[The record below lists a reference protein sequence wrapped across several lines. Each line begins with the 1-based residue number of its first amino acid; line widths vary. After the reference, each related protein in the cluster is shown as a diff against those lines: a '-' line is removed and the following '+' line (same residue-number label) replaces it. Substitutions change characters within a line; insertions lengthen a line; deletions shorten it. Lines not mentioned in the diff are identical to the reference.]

1 MPDILHNVNALLQQV
16 QSWFPWIPSSMLLFF
31 AILAAFLALAL
42 ALLLLRL
49 LWAVLCWPWRIWGRR
64 RARATDP
71 HWQRRARLRALRQ
84 QHHWQRWDD
93 R

>member
-1 MPDILHNVNALLQQV
+1 MPDLVQHIAALLQRV

-31 AILAAFLALAL
+31 AILAGFVALAL
-42 ALLLLRL
+42 ALLLMRL
-49 LWAVLCWPWRIWGRR
+49 LWAVVSLPLRLRR
-64 RARATDP
+64 RARFPDARGL
-71 HWQRRARLRALRQ
+71 RRARLQALRQ

>member
-49 LWAVLCWPWRIWGRR
+49 LWAVLSWPWRIWGRR
-64 RARATDP
+64 RARSADP
-71 HWQRRARLRALRQ
+71 SWQRRARLRALRQ
-84 QHHWQRWDD
+84 QHHWQRRDD
-93 R
+93 W

>member
-1 MPDILHNVNALLQQV
+1 MPDLLQHIAALLEQV

-31 AILAAFLALAL
+31 AIVTGFLALVL
-42 ALLLLRL
+42 ALLLVRL
-49 LWAVLCWPWRIWGRR
+49 LWAVVSLPFRLLRR
-64 RARATDP
+64 TRLPDARRL
-71 HWQRRARLRALRQ
+71 RRARLQALRQ